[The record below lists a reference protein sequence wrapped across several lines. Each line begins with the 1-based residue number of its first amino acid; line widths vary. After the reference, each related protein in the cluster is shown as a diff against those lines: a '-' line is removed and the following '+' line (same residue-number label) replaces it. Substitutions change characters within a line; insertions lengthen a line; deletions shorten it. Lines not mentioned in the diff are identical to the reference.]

1 MTRLPP
7 TSCDTTQGPELTAE
21 ALNGRTL
28 ALPFPASAL
37 QVQKPFSKALW
48 IGFLLQK
55 RDLDTLPL
63 KRPLRGGDFP
73 LLDLFS
79 G

>member
-28 ALPFPASAL
+28 ALPSAL
-37 QVQKPFSKALW
+37 QAQKPFSKALW